1 MRIVRRLLP
10 FVVIA
15 AAALVLLYVPEIG
28 PDRYNDLATY
38 FRVERSR
45 QAFAGYVVAAVS
57 SGAVMY
63 VDGFGV
69 DGGGRTLDAHSP
81 VLLGSPAKTMTA
93 CTALILARRGRLD
106 LDKPVSSYIPW
117 FGFAYG
123 KGKDVT
129 TRQLL
134 AESSGIADDSFD
146 DAHETAPDLES
157 AVRSVLAARESSL
170 PGTSFHY
177 INTGYQAVGLVMEKV
192 ERDTFAA
199 ILRKRLFAPLGMK
212 ESTAAPGDLGQALS
226 SGTGSFFGAALARSL
241 TPRPYAA
248 PSGYVASTA
257 SDLGTYLAFLAAPD
271 KVPNPPLS
279 PKYVRLLFQPL
290 EPKVDFGYG
299 WFLSSENGRRSAFH
313 DGALDG
319 FSSRFVVWP
328 DQRAAIAIVAT
339 QDSLLQSL
347 ISLPALTEG
356 ARRIML
362 EGGAPRPFPLLR
374 LYILLAVIATV
385 HLIVLAIQTG
395 GALRWAKDVKGRSEA
410 KGVPTPIRFAR
421 FRAILGIPLRVGF
434 VAALPWAL
442 SHVFDRDVSWRVAF
456 ALEPGVMSWLVAAC
470 FFGLLRN
477 TARLAWLRGAP
488 LPPAGR

>member
-1 MRIVRRLLP
+1 MRIVRRLVP
-10 FVVIA
+10 FVVVA

-28 PDRYNDLATY
+28 PERYTDLATY

-45 QAFAGYVVAAVS
+45 QAFTGYVVAAVS

-69 DGGGRTLDAHSP
+69 DGSGRALDAHSP

-106 LDKPVSSYIPW
+106 LDKPVSSYLPW
-117 FGFAYG
+117 FGFADG
-123 KGKDVT
+123 KGRDVT

-134 AESSGIADDSFD
+134 AESSGVSDDSFD
-146 DAHETAPDLES
+146 DSHESAPDLDS
-157 AVRSVLAARESSL
+157 AVRSLLRARQSFP
-170 PGTSFHY
+170 PGRSFHY

-192 ERDTFAA
+192 AGESFAS
-199 ILRKRLFAPLGMK
+199 LVKQRLFAPLGMK
-212 ESTAAPGDLGQALS
+212 ESTAAPAELGQALC
-226 SGTGSFFGAALARSL
+226 SGSGSFFGARLSRPLVS
-241 TPRPYAA
+241 RPYGG
-248 PSGYVASTA
+248 PSGYLASTA
-257 SDLGTYLAFLAAPD
+257 NDLGSYLAFLAAPQNLS
-271 KVPNPPLS
+271 NPPL
-279 PKYVRLLFQPL
+279 PPRYVRMLFQPI
-290 EPKVDFGYG
+290 EPKIDFGYG
-299 WFLSSENGRRSAFH
+299 WFLDTEKGHRSAFH

-319 FSSRFVVWP
+319 FSSRLVVWP
-328 DQRAAIAIVAT
+328 DQKAAIAVVAT

-347 ISLPALTEG
+347 ISLPELTEG

-362 EGGAPRPFPLLR
+362 DGGTPRPFPLLR

-385 HLIVLAIQTG
+385 HLIALAIQTG

-410 KGVPTPIRFAR
+410 KGVPGPIRFAR
-421 FRAILGIPLRVGF
+421 FRAILGIPLRVF
-434 VAALPWAL
+434 LVAALPWSL
-442 SHVFDRDVSWRVAF
+442 GHIFDRSVSWRVAF
-456 ALEPGVMSWLVAAC
+456 ALEPGVVSWFVAAC

>member
-1 MRIVRRLLP
+1 M
-10 FVVIA
+10 
-15 AAALVLLYVPEIG
+15 LLYVPEIG
-28 PDRYNDLATY
+28 PDRYTDLATY
-38 FRVERSR
+38 FRMERPR

-93 CTALILARRGRLD
+93 CTALILAREGRLD

-117 FGFAYG
+117 FGFAGG

-134 AESSGIADDSFD
+134 AESSGVSDESFD
-146 DAHETAPDLES
+146 DAHETALDLES
-157 AVRSVLAARESSL
+157 GVRTMLRARQSFL
-170 PGTSFHY
+170 PGRSFHY

-192 ERDTFAA
+192 THDSFAA
-199 ILRKRLFAPLGMK
+199 VIRKRLFAPLGMT
-212 ESTAAPGDLGQALS
+212 ESTASPGELGQALS
-226 SGTGSFFGAALARSL
+226 SGTGSFFGAVLPRPLA
-241 TPRPYAA
+241 PWPYAA
-248 PSGYVASTA
+248 PSGYMASTA
-257 SDLGTYLAFLAAPD
+257 SDLGTYLAFLAAPEG
-271 KVPNPPLS
+271 VSEPPL
-279 PKYVRLLFQPL
+279 PPRYVRMLFQPL
-290 EPKVDFGYG
+290 EPKIDFGYG
-299 WFLSSENGRRSAFH
+299 WFLSSENGRPSAFH
-313 DGALDG
+313 DGAIDG

-328 DQRAAIAIVAT
+328 DQKAAIAVVAT

-347 ISLPALTEG
+347 ISLPQLTEG

-362 EGGAPRPFPLLR
+362 EGGTPRLFPLLR
-374 LYILLAVIATV
+374 LYILLAVIAIV
-385 HLIVLAIQTG
+385 HLMVLAVQTG

-410 KGVPTPIRFAR
+410 KGVPGPIRFAR
-421 FRAILGIPLRVGF
+421 FRAILGIPLRLAF

-442 SHVFDRDVSWRVAF
+442 GHAFDRSVSWRVAF
-456 ALEPGVMSWLVAAC
+456 ALEPGVMSWFVAAS

-488 LPPAGR
+488 LPPSGR